1 MAKAKKLPS
10 GNWRVRVYAGK
21 DEAGK
26 NRYKSFTATSK
37 KEAEAAAALWSVEKK
52 HREENG
58 MTVGEAIDAYI
69 RSKENVLSPT
79 TIRGY
84 QANRKNHLQGIMHIS
99 LRDLTNRDIQTEVNK
114 ESQRLSP
121 KTLRNAHGLLS
132 AALAVYLPDFVL
144 RTTLPAK
151 QHKIKDLPNVSEVM
165 QAVRGEEIEL
175 PVMLALWLSL
185 RMSEVRGLRYSDIS
199 GDILTVRST
208 IVTIDG
214 EHIER
219 QQTKT
224 YLSTRQL
231 RVPPYILH
239 LIEQSHA
246 GATDVHIVTLT
257 GSAIYERFKKLLRR
271 KGVKPMTF
279 HDLRHLNASVMH
291 ELGVPDKYAME
302 RGGWSSNH
310 TLQNVYQHTFSKKR
324 QEVDEQ
330 IDAYFSSLLSA
341 NCELPET

>member
-1 MAKAKKLPS
+1 
-10 GNWRVRVYAGK
+10 
-21 DEAGK
+21 
-26 NRYKSFTATSK
+26 
-37 KEAEAAAALWSVEKK
+37 
-52 HREENG
+52 

-84 QANRKNHLQGIMHIS
+84 RANRKNHLQGIMHIS

-165 QAVRGEEIEL
+165 QAVRGEKIEL
-175 PVMLALWLSL
+175 PVMLTLWLSL

-239 LIEQSHA
+239 LIEEA
-246 GATDVHIVTLT
+246 
-257 GSAIYERFKKLLRR
+257 E
-271 KGVKPMTF
+271 
-279 HDLRHLNASVMH
+279 
-291 ELGVPDKYAME
+291 
-302 RGGWSSNH
+302 
-310 TLQNVYQHTFSKKR
+310 
-324 QEVDEQ
+324 
-330 IDAYFSSLLSA
+330 
-341 NCELPET
+341 